1 MLGGADETHP
11 FPAWQT
17 QHPPAI
23 ERADPAFKRMMSSDG
38 TRCHS
43 RPDLFRRVCAF
54 VLSGVRGDARDERI
68 TIPASANAQTT
79 VANLFG
85 YGRGGTSPRL
95 MMSYLLLSASINEPS
110 ALCVSLKPASSAR
123 NWSKPAG

>member
-1 MLGGADETHP
+1 MSLVAGLV
-11 FPAWQT
+11 PAV
-17 QHPPAI
+17 
-23 ERADPAFKRMMSSDG
+23 R
-38 TRCHS
+38 
-43 RPDLFRRVCAF
+43 AF
-54 VLSGVRGDARDERI
+54 VLPGVRGDARDERI
-68 TIPASANAQTT
+68 TIPASANAQTA